1 MTQTEY
7 LNSYKKY
14 ENKIYNFILGKI
26 KDVEVSKDIV
36 QETFTKLWVDKDK
49 IDITK
54 VSSWLF
60 KTSYND
66 MINNI
71 RYNKRFDYSIII
83 EDKEVDVKKTYE
95 FDYKDILLN
104 QIRQLNNKEKRLI
117 VLRDVHN
124 LSYKEISEK
133 MDLTETQVKVYLFRV
148 RAKLKDRLKKYL

>member
-1 MTQTEY
+1 
-7 LNSYKKY
+7 
-14 ENKIYNFILGKI
+14 
-26 KDVEVSKDIV
+26 
-36 QETFTKLWVDKDK
+36 
-49 IDITK
+49 
-54 VSSWLF
+54 
-60 KTSYND
+60 

>member
-148 RAKLKDRLKKYL
+148 RTKLKDRLKKYL